1 MGGLARLEFSPTTCC
16 DHHSSDEE
24 PVLWELHRYNSMLKV
39 ISVGS
44 IALPLFLSQMEQFVP
59 GEESSLAGPNATGA
73 TCATMSAAQLAGMEA
88 VRFANTTSCTYKFN
102 ISIGPAGVIVH

>member
-24 PVLWELHRYNSMLKV
+24 PVLWILRRCNLMLQV

-44 IALPLFLSQMEQFVP
+44 IVLPVLLSQMDPIEQSAL
-59 GEESSLAGPNATGA
+59 GEEPSLAGPNATGA
-73 TCATMSAAQLAGMEA
+73 TCATMCATMCAT
-88 VRFANTTSCTYKFN
+88 RR
-102 ISIGPAGVIVH
+102 